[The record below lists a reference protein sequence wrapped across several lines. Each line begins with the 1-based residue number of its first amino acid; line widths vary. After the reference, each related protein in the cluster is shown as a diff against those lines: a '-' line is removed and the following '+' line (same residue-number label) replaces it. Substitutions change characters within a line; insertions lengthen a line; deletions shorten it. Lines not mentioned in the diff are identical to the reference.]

1 MKRGWRSIAILVLVG
16 IICTFAGPATAA
28 EPKVLK
34 IAFLIPLSGPVA
46 ALGDLWKKSLDLYI
60 DIINERG
67 VKIGQDTY
75 KIQAIYAD
83 DQYSPQGAVAAAN
96 KVIFSD
102 KVQFIASAS
111 PVNAALSPLTN
122 ANKVIFVNRNAN
134 GFTGYDP
141 KTMPYNVYSHCLAEI
156 CAHYVYAAFKA
167 TPGVKTVGQLFA
179 VGNKGTVD
187 EAIARVKTFLEK
199 NGAKALEPEWYPIG
213 TQDFTP
219 YLSKMN
225 AANIDMLSVFGP
237 PTDVLNMAKQRS
249 AQGKKYPIVQTTSIL
264 NLKALVAAVGSDVLE
279 GVVSEYDLPSATK
292 MTKVSAQ
299 QLADAQKFQ
308 DIWIEKYKI
317 PLTEISTNAI
327 GWPLLWVS
335 LIVDAVQQA
344 GTIDPDGVMKTFK
357 GGTFDTILGK
367 LSMTGTKKYGAPV
380 FLGNPGTASVI
391 KGGKEVYLGEEPMT
405 DLDKLP

>member
-1 MKRGWRSIAILVLVG
+1 MKKGSWMLSILVLAAVIG
-16 IICTFAGPATAA
+16 GLMTPALAA

-34 IAFLIPLSGPVA
+34 VAVLCPLSGPAA
-46 ALGDLWKKSLDLYI
+46 ALGDLWKKSLDIYS
-60 DIINERG
+60 DMINERG
-67 VKIGQDTY
+67 VKVGQDTY
-75 KIQAIYAD
+75 KIQFIYAD

-111 PVNAALSPLTN
+111 PINAAISPLTN

-134 GFTGYDP
+134 GFMNYDP
-141 KTMPYNVYSHCLAEI
+141 KTMPYNVYSHCLAEV
-156 CAHYVYAAFKA
+156 CAHYVYAAFRA

-179 VGNKGTVD
+179 IGNKGTVD

-237 PTDVLNMAKQRS
+237 PTDVLNMAKQRF
-249 AQGKKYPIVQTTSIL
+249 AQGKKYPIVQTTTIL
-264 NLKALVAAVGSDVLE
+264 NLKALVGAVGPEVLE
-279 GVVSEYDLPSATK
+279 GVVSEYDLPSALK
-292 MTKVSAQ
+292 MTKVSARH
-299 QLADAQKFQ
+299 LADAQKFQ
-308 DIWIEKYKI
+308 EMWLAKYNT
-317 PLTEISTNAI
+317 PLTEISTNSF
-327 GWPLLWVS
+327 GWAMLWVS

-344 GTIDPDGVMKTFK
+344 GTIDPDGVMKTFR
-357 GGTFDTILGK
+357 GGTFETIIGK
-367 LSMTGTKKYGAPV
+367 LAMTGTKKYGSPV
-380 FLGNPGTASVI
+380 FLGNPCMASVI
-391 KGGKEVYLGEEPMT
+391 KGGKEVYLGEVPMT
-405 DLDKLP
+405 DVDNLP

>member
-1 MKRGWRSIAILVLVG
+1 MKRGWRLIAILVLVG
-16 IICTFAGPATAA
+16 IICAFAGPATAA
-28 EPKVLK
+28 DPKVLK

-46 ALGDLWKKSLDLYI
+46 ALGDLWKKSLDICI
-60 DIINERG
+60 DILNERG

-156 CAHYVYAAFKA
+156 CAHYVYTAFKA
-167 TPGVKTVGQLFA
+167 TPGVKTVGQLF
-179 VGNKGTVD
+179 VGNKGTID
-187 EAIARVKTFLEK
+187 EAIVRVKTFLEK
-199 NGAKALEPEWYPIG
+199 NGAKVLEPEWYPIG

-237 PTDVLNMAKQRS
+237 PTDVLNMAKQRF

-264 NLKALVAAVGSDVLE
+264 NLKALVAE
-279 GVVSEYDLPSATK
+279 
-292 MTKVSAQ
+292 
-299 QLADAQKFQ
+299 
-308 DIWIEKYKI
+308 
-317 PLTEISTNAI
+317 
-327 GWPLLWVS
+327 LWVRMCWKALS
-335 LIVDAVQQA
+335 LSTICLRQHRLPRTLLSSLPMRRNSRISQLKIQDPFNGNQHQCHWMAVALGLPHCRWFNRQA
-344 GTIDPDGVMKTFK
+344 RW
-357 GGTFDTILGK
+357 IL
-367 LSMTGTKKYGAPV
+367 TV
-380 FLGNPGTASVI
+380 
-391 KGGKEVYLGEEPMT
+391 
-405 DLDKLP
+405 